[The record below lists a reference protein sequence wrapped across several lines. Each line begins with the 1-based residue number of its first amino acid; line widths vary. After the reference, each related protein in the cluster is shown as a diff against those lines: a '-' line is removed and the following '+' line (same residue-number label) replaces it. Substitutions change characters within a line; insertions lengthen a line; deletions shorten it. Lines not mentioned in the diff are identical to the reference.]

1 MIQKSLFAMAL
12 VLCLVL
18 FPFVS
23 LAQDLPSDTVRVFY
37 LGGQSNMDGFGYNK
51 DLPKELLNKNED
63 VWIFH
68 GNPVSDD
75 LPGGGLGAWAPLMP
89 GHGTGFSSDGRS
101 NELSDRFGIEL
112 TLAMRL
118 QELCEGE
125 RIALVKYSRGGSSI
139 DSLAAGT
146 FGCWDPDFN
155 GTTGMNQ
162 YDFFLKTV
170 KNAMGTRDIN
180 GDGRED
186 ILVPAGIVWMQ
197 GESDAS
203 YTEEIASAYYANLK
217 RLMDLVRAA
226 FHSDDLPVVIGKI
239 SDSWNDP
246 VDSKRWDHCELV
258 QYAQEKYART
268 DGSAAIVRS
277 TRYYKYSDPW
287 HYDSEGYIDLGKQ
300 FAEVLYKLNH

>member
-1 MIQKSLFAMAL
+1 MIQKSLFAIAF
-12 VLCLVL
+12 VLCMML
-18 FPFVS
+18 FPFAS

-37 LGGQSNMDGFGYNK
+37 LGGQSNMDGYGYNK
-51 DLPKELLNKNED
+51 DLPNELLNTNEE

-75 LPGGGLGAWAPLMP
+75 LPGGGLGLWAPLMP
-89 GHGTGFSSDGRS
+89 GHGAGFSSDGKS

-112 TLAMRL
+112 TLARRL
-118 QELCEGE
+118 QELCKGE